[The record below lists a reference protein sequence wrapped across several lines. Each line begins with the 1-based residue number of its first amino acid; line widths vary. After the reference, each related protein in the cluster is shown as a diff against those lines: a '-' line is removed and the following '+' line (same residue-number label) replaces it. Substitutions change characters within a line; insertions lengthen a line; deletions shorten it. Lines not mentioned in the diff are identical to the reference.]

1 MRVRSESELKQIE
14 EYFEIENDY
23 FNKYPEAIKPIL
35 IEKLANVDQADAY
48 LMILD
53 AYKKNKYITTKD
65 QDDHFDGQVI
75 TIRNG

>member
-1 MRVRSESELKQIE
+1 MRVLSESELKEID

-23 FNKYPEAIKPIL
+23 FYKYPEAIKPIL

-75 TIRNG
+75 TIKNG

>member
-1 MRVRSESELKQIE
+1 MRKLSKSESLKID
-14 EYFEIENDY
+14 EYFEIVDDY
-23 FNKYPEAIKPIL
+23 FNKCPEAIKPIL

-65 QDDHFDGQVI
+65 QDDHYDGQVI
-75 TIRNG
+75 TIKNG

>member
-1 MRVRSESELKQIE
+1 MKVRSESELKQIE

>member
-1 MRVRSESELKQIE
+1 MRILSESEFKEIE

-35 IEKLANVDQADAY
+35 IEQLANVDQADAY

-53 AYKKNKYITTKD
+53 AYKKNKYITTID

-75 TIRNG
+75 KIRNG

>member
-1 MRVRSESELKQIE
+1 MRVLSESEEKEID
-14 EYFEIENDY
+14 EYFEIGNDY

-65 QDDHFDGQVI
+65 QDDHFDGEVI
-75 TIRNG
+75 TIKNG

>member
-1 MRVRSESELKQIE
+1 MRILSESEQKEIN

-23 FNKYPEAIKPIL
+23 FNKYPEAIKPFL
-35 IEKLANVDQADAY
+35 IERLANIDQADAY

-65 QDDHFDGQVI
+65 QDDHFDGEVI
-75 TIRNG
+75 TIKIG

>member
-1 MRVRSESELKQIE
+1 MIGEFLTQAILKQI
-14 EYFEIENDY
+14 IQ
-23 FNKYPEAIKPIL
+23 FNKPIL

-65 QDDHFDGQVI
+65 QDDHYDGQVI
-75 TIRNG
+75 TIKNG

>member
-1 MRVRSESELKQIE
+1 MRVLSESELKEID

-65 QDDHFDGQVI
+65 QDDHFDGEVI